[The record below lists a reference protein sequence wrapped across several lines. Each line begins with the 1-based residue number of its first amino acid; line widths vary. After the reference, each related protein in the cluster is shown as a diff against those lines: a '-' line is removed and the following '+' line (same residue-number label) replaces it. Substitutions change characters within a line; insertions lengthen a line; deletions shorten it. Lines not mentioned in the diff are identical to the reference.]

1 MPVTRKVEH
10 RDVPISDLI
19 PYERNPRKNDKAVKK
34 VAASLE
40 QFGLVK
46 NSVVVDEDMVL
57 ITGHTT
63 LKAMRSLGWVT
74 CPAVTQV
81 FGLTE
86 EEKRAYR
93 IADNKLGELAEW
105 DLELLAGELASLDE
119 VGFDAELT
127 GFDTD
132 ALAEMY
138 PPEKPEVTEDDYEP
152 PVEIET
158 SIQRGD
164 LFRLGR
170 HRLLCGD
177 STSAEDV
184 GRLMDG
190 KKAIG
195 CVTSPPYAEQRKQ
208 QYGGI
213 PADEYWVWFSKIQ
226 AAVKSALSD
235 RGNFFLNIKPHVEQ
249 KQRHLYVFDLVCS
262 MVREEGWLFV
272 DEYCWLRTGI
282 PQQVVNRFKNA
293 FEPVYWFAK
302 TEDFV
307 FYPEA
312 VRHKSDSVPVA
323 LGPGAGNTSAAKRQG
338 KGGGAIQ
345 GNAIVEG
352 MAYPSNVLN
361 FKQNAEAI
369 GHPAAYP
376 VQLPSFFIQAYSLPG
391 DVWYEPFLGS
401 GTTIVACEQLGR
413 TCYGMEI
420 SPQYCQVIIDR
431 WEKLTGQK
439 AEKVDA

>member
-1 MPVTRKVEH
+1 MITAKKELI
-10 RDVPISDLI
+10 DVPISDLI

-40 QFGLVK
+40 RFGLVK

-63 LKAMRSLGWVT
+63 LKAMRSLGWT
-74 CPAVTQV
+74 ACPAVTQV

-86 EEKRAYR
+86 EEKKAYR

-105 DLELLAGELASLDE
+105 DLDLLAGELASLDE

-132 ALAEMY
+132 ALAELVH
-138 PPEKPEVTEDDYEP
+138 PEKQEVTEDDYEP

-177 STSAEDV
+177 ATSAEDV
-184 GRLMDG
+184 ARLIDG
-190 KKAIG
+190 KKADLLL
-195 CVTSPPYAEQRKQ
+195 TDPPYGVSYASKNEFLNALDEGNRVQTAIENDHKKPEEMSAFWVATFTTVREHMRPGASYYVTGPQGGDLLLLLLALKEGGFPLRHMLVWAKNNHVLGRSDYHYKHEPIIYGWVEGAHTF
-208 QYGGI
+208 YGGHSETSLWSI
-213 PADEYWVWFSKIQ
+213 D
-226 AAVKSALSD
+226 
-235 RGNFFLNIKPHVEQ
+235 KP
-249 KQRHLYVFDLVCS
+249 
-262 MVREEGWLFV
+262 
-272 DEYCWLRTGI
+272 
-282 PQQVVNRFKNA
+282 
-293 FEPVYWFAK
+293 
-302 TEDFV
+302 
-307 FYPEA
+307 
-312 VRHKSDSVPVA
+312 HKSDLHPTMKPVA
-323 LGPGAGNTSAAKRQG
+323 LFAK
-338 KGGGAIQ
+338 A
-345 GNAIVEG
+345 VENSTKSG
-352 MAYPSNVLN
+352 ETVL
-361 FKQNAEAI
+361 
-369 GHPAAYP
+369 
-376 VQLPSFFIQAYSLPG
+376 
-391 DVWYEPFLGS
+391 DPFLGS
-401 GTTIVACEQLGR
+401 GTTLIACEQLGR

-439 AEKVDA
+439 AEKIDGD

>member
-1 MPVTRKVEH
+1 MITAKKELI
-10 RDVPISDLI
+10 DVPISDLI

-63 LKAMRSLGWVT
+63 LKAMQSLGWAT

-86 EEKRAYR
+86 EEKVAYR

-105 DLELLAGELASLDE
+105 DLDLLAGELASLDE
-119 VGFDAELT
+119 VGFDVELT
-127 GFDTD
+127 GFDTG
-132 ALAEMY
+132 ALAELV
-138 PPEKPEVTEDDYEP
+138 PPEKLEVMEDDYEP
-152 PVEIET
+152 PVVIET

-177 STSAEDV
+177 ATSAEDV
-184 GRLMDG
+184 AKLMGGAKEVSVLTD
-190 KKAIG
+190 
-195 CVTSPPYAEQRKQ
+195 PPYNIGFKYNAIDDAMPEIEYKKFCEAFFKNIVDAGAKGIIITPGPRNEEFYPKPRDRGIWLKRNPTAGASVFHLRLCEPILF
-208 QYGGI
+208 YGTFKEKRNTDLFEYSSGFTQELKDVQKKRGVLEEHA
-213 PADEYWVWFSKIQ
+213 PAKPIALWSDLINM
-226 AAVKSALSD
+226 LSD
-235 RGNFFLNIKPHVEQ
+235 GVVLDLFSGN
-249 KQRHLYVFDLVCS
+249 
-262 MVREEGWLFV
+262 
-272 DEYCWLRTGI
+272 
-282 PQQVVNRFKNA
+282 
-293 FEPVYWFAK
+293 
-302 TEDFV
+302 
-307 FYPEA
+307 
-312 VRHKSDSVPVA
+312 
-323 LGPGAGNTSAAKRQG
+323 
-338 KGGGAIQ
+338 
-345 GNAIVEG
+345 
-352 MAYPSNVLN
+352 
-361 FKQNAEAI
+361 
-369 GHPAAYP
+369 
-376 VQLPSFFIQAYSLPG
+376 
-391 DVWYEPFLGS
+391 
-401 GTTIVACEQLGR
+401 GTTLIACEQLGR

>member
-46 NSVVVDEDMVL
+46 NSVVVDENMVL

-63 LKAMRSLGWVT
+63 TKAMRSLGWTT

-105 DLELLAGELASLDE
+105 DLDLLAGELASLDE

-132 ALAEMY
+132 ALAEMC
-138 PPEKPEVTEDDYEP
+138 PPEKLEVTEDDYEP

-184 GRLMDG
+184 ARLMGGAKEVSVLTD
-190 KKAIG
+190 
-195 CVTSPPYAEQRKQ
+195 PPYNIGFKYNAIDDKMPESEYKAFCEAFFKNIVDAGAKGIIITPGPRNEEFYPKPKDRGIWVKRYATAGASVFHLRLCEPILF
-208 QYGGI
+208 YGTFKEKRNTDLFEYSSGFTQELKDAQKKRGVLEEHA
-213 PADEYWVWFSKIQ
+213 PAKPIAMWSDLINM
-226 AAVKSALSD
+226 LSD
-235 RGNFFLNIKPHVEQ
+235 GVVLDLFSGN
-249 KQRHLYVFDLVCS
+249 
-262 MVREEGWLFV
+262 
-272 DEYCWLRTGI
+272 
-282 PQQVVNRFKNA
+282 
-293 FEPVYWFAK
+293 
-302 TEDFV
+302 
-307 FYPEA
+307 
-312 VRHKSDSVPVA
+312 
-323 LGPGAGNTSAAKRQG
+323 
-338 KGGGAIQ
+338 
-345 GNAIVEG
+345 
-352 MAYPSNVLN
+352 
-361 FKQNAEAI
+361 
-369 GHPAAYP
+369 
-376 VQLPSFFIQAYSLPG
+376 
-391 DVWYEPFLGS
+391 
-401 GTTIVACEQLGR
+401 GTTLIACEQLGR

-439 AEKVDA
+439 AEKIDGD

>member
-10 RDVPISDLI
+10 IDVPISDLI

-63 LKAMRSLGWVT
+63 LKAMRSLGWT
-74 CPAVTQV
+74 ACPAVTQV

-93 IADNKLGELAEW
+93 IVDNKLGELAEW
-105 DLELLAGELASLDE
+105 DLDLLVGELASLDE
-119 VGFDAELT
+119 VGFDVELT

-132 ALAEMY
+132 ALAELV
-138 PPEKPEVTEDDYEP
+138 PPEKLEVTEDDYEP

-184 GRLMDG
+184 ARLMDG
-190 KKAIG
+190 EKADLLL
-195 CVTSPPYAEQRKQ
+195 TDPPYGVSYVGKTKDALTIENDALTEEGLEELIRGAFSIAETNCRPGAYWYATVPAGPLHLLFADDWKAR
-208 QYGGI
+208 GI
-213 PADEYWVWFSKIQ
+213 LRQIMVWVK
-226 AAVKSALSD
+226 D
-235 RGNFFLNIKPHVEQ
+235 
-249 KQRHLYVFDLVCS
+249 S
-262 MVREEGWLFV
+262 MVLGHSEYHYQHEPILFGWMSGERYKNPDRTRTTVWECPRPKASREHP
-272 DEYCWLRTGI
+272 TM
-282 PQQVVNRFKNA
+282 K
-293 FEPVYWFAK
+293 
-302 TEDFV
+302 
-307 FYPEA
+307 
-312 VRHKSDSVPVA
+312 PVA
-323 LGPGAGNTSAAKRQG
+323 LWAR
-338 KGGGAIQ
+338 AIQ
-345 GNAIVEG
+345 DG
-352 MAYPSNVLN
+352 SR
-361 FKQNAEAI
+361 EADL
-369 GHPAAYP
+369 
-376 VQLPSFFIQAYSLPG
+376 VF
-391 DVWYEPFLGS
+391 DPFLGS
-401 GTTIVACEQLGR
+401 GTTLVACEQLGR

>member
-1 MPVTRKVEH
+1 MPVTRKVEL

-63 LKAMRSLGWVT
+63 LKAMQSLGWT
-74 CPAVTQV
+74 ACPAVTQV
-81 FGLTE
+81 YGLTE

-105 DLELLAGELASLDE
+105 DLDLLAGELASLDE
-119 VGFDAELT
+119 VGFDVELT

-138 PPEKPEVTEDDYEP
+138 PLEKLEVAEDDYEP

-177 STSAEDV
+177 STRAEDV

-190 KKAIG
+190 KKADLLL
-195 CVTSPPYAEQRKQ
+195 TDPPYGVSYASKNEFLNALDEGNRVQTAIENDHKKPEEMSAFWVAAFTTVREHMRPGASYYVTGPQGGDLLLFLLALKEGGFPLRHMLIWAKNNHVLGRSDYHYKHEPIIYGWVEGAHTF
-208 QYGGI
+208 YGGRSETSLWTI
-213 PADEYWVWFSKIQ
+213 D
-226 AAVKSALSD
+226 
-235 RGNFFLNIKPHVEQ
+235 KP
-249 KQRHLYVFDLVCS
+249 
-262 MVREEGWLFV
+262 
-272 DEYCWLRTGI
+272 
-282 PQQVVNRFKNA
+282 
-293 FEPVYWFAK
+293 
-302 TEDFV
+302 
-307 FYPEA
+307 
-312 VRHKSDSVPVA
+312 HKSDLHPTMKPVA
-323 LGPGAGNTSAAKRQG
+323 LFAK
-338 KGGGAIQ
+338 A
-345 GNAIVEG
+345 VENSTKSG
-352 MAYPSNVLN
+352 ETVL
-361 FKQNAEAI
+361 
-369 GHPAAYP
+369 
-376 VQLPSFFIQAYSLPG
+376 
-391 DVWYEPFLGS
+391 DPFLGS
-401 GTTIVACEQLGR
+401 GTTLIACEQLGR

-439 AEKVDA
+439 VEKVDA

>member
-63 LKAMRSLGWVT
+63 LKAMQSLGWKT

-86 EEKRAYR
+86 EEKVAYR

-138 PPEKPEVTEDDYEP
+138 PPEKLEVAEDDYEP
-152 PVEIET
+152 PAVIET
-158 SIQRGD
+158 DIQRGD
-164 LFRLGR
+164 LFALGR

-177 STSAEDV
+177 STIAEDV
-184 GRLMDG
+184 GRLMGG
-190 KKAIG
+190 KKADLLL
-195 CVTSPPYAEQRKQ
+195 TDPPYGINIVNTGRVGIDAPAGFGKVGTRGMVKARTYHNIEGDDHPFDPRPFLDLAPVVMLFGGNNFASRLPDSPAWLVWDKKAEKGADHNNFSDVELVWTNLKQ
-208 QYGGI
+208 KSCPIYRHLWSGLLREGDRNVELKDRVHPTQKPVGLI
-213 PADEYWVWFSKIQ
+213 
-226 AAVKSALSD
+226 AAILSD
-235 RGNFFLNIKPHVEQ
+235 HSN
-249 KQRHLYVFDLVCS
+249 
-262 MVREEGWLFV
+262 
-272 DEYCWLRTGI
+272 
-282 PQQVVNRFKNA
+282 
-293 FEPVYWFAK
+293 
-302 TEDFV
+302 
-307 FYPEA
+307 
-312 VRHKSDSVPVA
+312 
-323 LGPGAGNTSAAKRQG
+323 PGA
-338 KGGGAIQ
+338 
-345 GNAIVEG
+345 
-352 MAYPSNVLN
+352 LC
-361 FKQNAEAI
+361 
-369 GHPAAYP
+369 
-376 VQLPSFFIQAYSLPG
+376 L
-391 DVWYEPFLGS
+391 DPFLGS
-401 GTTIVACEQLGR
+401 GTTLIACEQLGR

>member
-63 LKAMRSLGWVT
+63 LKAMQSLGWT
-74 CPAVTQV
+74 ACPAVTQV
-81 FGLTE
+81 YGLTE

-105 DLELLAGELASLDE
+105 DLDLLAGELASLDE
-119 VGFDAELT
+119 VGFDVELT
-127 GFDTD
+127 GFDTG
-132 ALAEMY
+132 ALAELV
-138 PPEKPEVTEDDYEP
+138 PPEKLEVTEDDYEP

-190 KKAIG
+190 KKADLLL
-195 CVTSPPYAEQRKQ
+195 TDPPYGINIVNTGRVGIDAPAGFGKVGTRGMVKARTYHNIEGDDHPFDPRPFLDLAPVVMLFGGNNFASRLPDSPAWLVWDKKAEKGADHNNFSDVELVWTNLKQ
-208 QYGGI
+208 KSCPIYRHLWSGLLREGDRNVELKDRVHPTQKPVGLI
-213 PADEYWVWFSKIQ
+213 
-226 AAVKSALSD
+226 AAILSD
-235 RGNFFLNIKPHVEQ
+235 HSN
-249 KQRHLYVFDLVCS
+249 
-262 MVREEGWLFV
+262 
-272 DEYCWLRTGI
+272 
-282 PQQVVNRFKNA
+282 
-293 FEPVYWFAK
+293 
-302 TEDFV
+302 
-307 FYPEA
+307 
-312 VRHKSDSVPVA
+312 
-323 LGPGAGNTSAAKRQG
+323 PGA
-338 KGGGAIQ
+338 
-345 GNAIVEG
+345 
-352 MAYPSNVLN
+352 LC
-361 FKQNAEAI
+361 
-369 GHPAAYP
+369 
-376 VQLPSFFIQAYSLPG
+376 L
-391 DVWYEPFLGS
+391 DPFLGS
-401 GTTIVACEQLGR
+401 GTTLIACEQLGR

>member
-1 MPVTRKVEH
+1 MPVTRKVEL

-63 LKAMRSLGWVT
+63 LKAMQSLGWT
-74 CPAVTQV
+74 ACPAVTQV
-81 FGLTE
+81 YGLTE

-105 DLELLAGELASLDE
+105 DLDLLAGELASLDE

-132 ALAEMY
+132 ALAELY
-138 PPEKPEVTEDDYEP
+138 PQEKPEASEDDYEP
-152 PVEIET
+152 PAVIET

-184 GRLMDG
+184 GRLMGG
-190 KKAIG
+190 KKADLLL
-195 CVTSPPYAEQRKQ
+195 TDPPYGINIVNTGRVGIDAPAGFGKVGTRGMVKARTYHNIEGDDHPFDPRPFLDLAPVVMLFGGNNFASRLPDSPAWLVWDKKAEKGADHNNFSDVELVWTNLKQ
-208 QYGGI
+208 KSCPIYRHLWSGLLREGDRNVELKDRVHPTQKPVGLI
-213 PADEYWVWFSKIQ
+213 
-226 AAVKSALSD
+226 AAILSD
-235 RGNFFLNIKPHVEQ
+235 HSN
-249 KQRHLYVFDLVCS
+249 
-262 MVREEGWLFV
+262 
-272 DEYCWLRTGI
+272 
-282 PQQVVNRFKNA
+282 
-293 FEPVYWFAK
+293 
-302 TEDFV
+302 
-307 FYPEA
+307 
-312 VRHKSDSVPVA
+312 
-323 LGPGAGNTSAAKRQG
+323 PGA
-338 KGGGAIQ
+338 
-345 GNAIVEG
+345 
-352 MAYPSNVLN
+352 LC
-361 FKQNAEAI
+361 
-369 GHPAAYP
+369 
-376 VQLPSFFIQAYSLPG
+376 L
-391 DVWYEPFLGS
+391 DPFLGS
-401 GTTIVACEQLGR
+401 GTTLIACEQLGR